1 MNIKPLGGRAVVEL
15 IEDEA
20 KTTKSGIV
28 LPDSVEK
35 KEQSKGTVV
44 AVGPGKVQNGA
55 RIALEVKVGDKVIF
69 TKPWGED
76 KKIVEGDKTYYIVE
90 EDDIYGILQ

>member
-1 MNIKPLGGRAVVEL
+1 MNIKPLGGRAVIEF

-35 KEQSKGTVV
+35 KEQSRGIVT

-69 TKPWGED
+69 TKPWGDD
-76 KKIVEGDKTYYIVE
+76 KKMEEGGKTYFIVD
-90 EDDIYGILQ
+90 EDDVLAII